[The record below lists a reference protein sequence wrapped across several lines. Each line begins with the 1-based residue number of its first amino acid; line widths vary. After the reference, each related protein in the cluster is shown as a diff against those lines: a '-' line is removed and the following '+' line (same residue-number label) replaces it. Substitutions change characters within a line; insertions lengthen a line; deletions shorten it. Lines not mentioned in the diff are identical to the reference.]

1 MTTATVGSRFQ
12 MVIPKEERQRLGIQP
27 MSQVNVEA
35 RKDCIVLF
43 PATSR
48 GLRGLGVALADGTD
62 ATDYVRHLRDEWGQ
76 RP

>member
-12 MVIPKEERQRLGIQP
+12 VVIPKEERQRLGIKP
-27 MSQVNVEA
+27 MSRVNVEA
-35 RKDCIVLF
+35 REDCIVLF

-48 GLRGLGVALADGTD
+48 RLRGLGASLADGTD
-62 ATDYVRHLRDEWGQ
+62 ATDYVRRLREEWGQ